1 MKIFFETK
9 AVLGNRLNDVKCL
22 IENYCME
29 AALRNWN
36 AFTVI
41 WIYSW
46 MYVTSILFEESSS
59 PKFFKKIISI
69 FFVLKKKWHVRLSCQ
84 RPQAAGVAERGGGWL
99 NIETGT
105 HTQVCSLWVINTLE
119 TDPPIFET
127 NKFILF
133 CEFYSNLND
142 SAVFSVNL
150 WPTVNFNRIEL
161 KTLLIESV
169 KSYRMMCK
177 SMKFD

>member
-1 MKIFFETK
+1 MITTQLMNVSGTFFLRPFPTAVWRQLRHFKPIIHALLFRSKVWMKIFFETK

-84 RPQAAGVAERGGGWL
+84 RPQATGVAERGGGWL

-105 HTQVCSLWVINTLE
+105 HTHRCAL
-119 TDPPIFET
+119 
-127 NKFILF
+127 
-133 CEFYSNLND
+133 Y
-142 SAVFSVNL
+142 
-150 WPTVNFNRIEL
+150 EL
-161 KTLLIESV
+161 
-169 KSYRMMCK
+169 
-177 SMKFD
+177 